1 MLFSGEEYN
10 TRVVNVRAR
19 MSAQGLSALLV
30 TDPANIYYL
39 TGYNA
44 WSFYTPQAVFV
55 PSDGPMLLVTRA
67 MDAGGAFRTAWLPQ
81 DHILGY
87 PEHYVHRPTMHPFD
101 WVASALRERGLVA
114 TAAGGC
120 VGLEMD
126 SHFFSP
132 KAYRA
137 LVHALPEWTFVDSFE
152 LVNWVRSVKSPAEIE
167 LMRKAASVCGAA
179 MQAATETIDVGVR
192 QCDAAAAISHA
203 QIAGSDGVG
212 GDYPAIV
219 PMLPTGEAADTP
231 HLTWSEDR
239 FEQGQAVVV
248 ELAGAHHRYHAP
260 LARTVSLGK
269 APERLVR
276 LADAV
281 AEGIASVFGE
291 VRPGVA
297 VRDLA
302 ETWNRTLAKHGLE
315 KPSRIGYSI
324 GVGYPPDWGER
335 TISIRT
341 EDETVLAENMTFHLI
356 GGMWMDHY
364 GYELSESI
372 RVAPNGVETFT
383 SFPRD
388 LLQKGR

>member
-1 MLFSGEEYN
+1 MLFSAEEYT
-10 TRVVNVRAR
+10 TRVSTVRAR

-44 WSFYTPQAVFV
+44 WSFYTPQLVFV
-55 PSDGPMLLVTRA
+55 PADGPMLLFTRA

-81 DHILGY
+81 DSILGY
-87 PEHYVHRPTMHPFD
+87 PEHYVHRPTVHPFD
-101 WVASALRERGLVA
+101 WVAFALRERGLVA
-114 TAAGGC
+114 AAAGGC

-137 LVHALPEWTFVDSFE
+137 LVHALPEWTLVDSFE
-152 LVNWVRSVKSPAEIE
+152 LVNWVRSVKSSAEIE

-179 MQAATETIDVGVR
+179 MQAAVDTIDVGVR

-203 QIAGSDGVG
+203 QITGSDDVG

-239 FEQGQAVVV
+239 FEEGQPVVV

-260 LARTVSLGK
+260 LARTVSLGR
-269 APERLVR
+269 APGRLAK

-281 AEGIASVFGE
+281 AEGIESVLGQ
-291 VRPGVA
+291 VRPGVP

-302 ETWNRTLAKHGLE
+302 HAWNRSLARHGLQ

-372 RVAPNGVETFT
+372 RVAPNGVEVFT
-383 SFPRD
+383 SFPRQ